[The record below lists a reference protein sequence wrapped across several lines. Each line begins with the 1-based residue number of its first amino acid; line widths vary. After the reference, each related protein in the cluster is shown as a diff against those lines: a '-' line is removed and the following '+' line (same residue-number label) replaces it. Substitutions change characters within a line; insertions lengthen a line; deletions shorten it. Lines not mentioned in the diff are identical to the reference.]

1 MGAHRRTAGQPP
13 TSPRSP
19 TMTSAFQRPP
29 TTGACGSKDVARWS
43 GGWRNDKYA
52 SYLPIERLTFTPIC
66 EKESIWCWC
75 TSTLEEVRLP
85 PWRRRCGGL
94 ASEHLPHTRTHPVVL
109 DCEPKEDQRKHINCD
124 EVARK
129 GKKHP
134 VICKTAVALS
144 LS

>member
-43 GGWRNDKYA
+43 GGWRNDKHA

-66 EKESIWCWC
+66 EKERSWCWC
-75 TSTLEEVRLP
+75 ASTLEKLVHFHLGGGALP
-85 PWRRRCGGL
+85 PWRRC
-94 ASEHLPHTRTHPVVL
+94 AFHL
-109 DCEPKEDQRKHINCD
+109 
-124 EVARK
+124 
-129 GKKHP
+129 G
-134 VICKTAVALS
+134 
-144 LS
+144 